1 MGEKDIFIE
10 INRKLEDKGYKIRIN
25 SLSDLSSFINN
36 EKNRQMSVYDDILDL
51 YDQIR
56 LGIGMW

>member
-10 INRKLEDKGYKIRIN
+10 INRKLEDGGYGIRIN
-25 SLSDLSSFINN
+25 TLSDLSSFINN
-36 EKNRQMSVYDDILDL
+36 KENCKMTVYDDILDL